1 MDLSIKDKLFIV
13 TGASAGLGYAVLQR
27 LLDEG
32 AKVIA
37 VARSG
42 DKLKDIEA
50 KSPGHMVAYAGDLT
64 QDETLDALVS
74 MVGIQQLDGIF
85 VNAGG
90 PPAMSFMET
99 ELMDWD
105 RAYHLLFRWKYILV
119 KSFIPKFLKQGYGR
133 ILFSES
139 SSVKQPVENLVLS
152 NSLRMAVVGMAKTI
166 SEEIAS
172 RGVTANVIAPGMH
185 ETHAIERLLKKKSEM
200 EGITLDQAR
209 AKLIERI
216 KVGRIGDPMDFA
228 SLAVWLL
235 SPLSNFVTGQT
246 LTVDGGA
253 VKFSLG

>member
-1 MDLSIKDKLFIV
+1 MDLRIRERLFIV
-13 TGASAGLGYAVLQR
+13 TGASDGLGYAVLQR
-27 LLDEG
+27 LLEEG

-37 VARSG
+37 VARSK
-42 DKLKDIEA
+42 DKLQAIQA
-50 KSPGHMVAYAGDLT
+50 QSPGQVVAYAGDLT
-64 QDETLDALVS
+64 QDETLDSIVH
-74 MVGIQQLDGIF
+74 MVGQQHLDGIF

-99 ELMDWD
+99 DPEDWD
-105 RAYHLLFRWKYILV
+105 KAYQLLLRWKYILV

-133 ILFSES
+133 IVFSES

-172 RGVTANVIAPGMH
+172 KGVTANVIAPGMH
-185 ETHAIERLLKKKSEM
+185 ETHAIERLLKKKSEL
-200 EGITLDQAR
+200 EGITMDQAKS
-209 AKLIERI
+209 KLIERI
-216 KVGRIGDPMDFA
+216 KVGKIGDPKDFA

>member
-1 MDLSIKDKLFIV
+1 MDLSIKEKLFIV
-13 TGASAGLGYAVLQR
+13 TGASSGLGYAVLKR

-32 AKVIA
+32 ADVIA
-37 VARSG
+37 VARS
-42 DKLKDIEA
+42 KERLQEIEDA
-50 KSPGHMVAYAGDLT
+50 YPGTMVSYAGDLT
-64 QDETLDALVS
+64 EERTLDAILSLVGS
-74 MVGIQQLDGIF
+74 QRLDGIF
-85 VNAGG
+85 INAGG
-90 PPAMSFMET
+90 PPAMPFMET
-99 ELMDWD
+99 ELKDWD
-105 RAYHLLFRWKYILV
+105 RAFHLLFRWKYLMV
-119 KSFIPKFLKQGYGR
+119 KSLIPKFIEQGYGR

-166 SEEIAS
+166 SEEIAAK
-172 RGVTANVIAPGMH
+172 GVTANVIAPGMH
-185 ETHAIERLLKKKSEM
+185 DTSAIDRLLVKKSEM
-200 EGITLDQAR
+200 DGITMEEAK

-216 KVGRIGDPMDFA
+216 KVGRMGNPDDFA